1 MCTFSPPG
9 CPTPGGSI
17 SGPGGPS
24 SKRGPGGPIHH
35 KGGFWPNLVGFDMG
49 NRPKWPFSRKN
60 PKNPQNRQFSGFS
73 CPRTVPRGGRNFRPP
88 GGKFPPPGGPGGEG
102 PPRTPPRGG
111 PGGGPWETPGFGRF
125 SGRGVR
131 SVHHHLLAQGAEL
144 DPLRSKVT
152 LVYPLR
158 SNAYRGLRACGSH
171 VRYQPVLKHMW
182 CRSPTDIIL
191 PRVGSL
197 TTKRDSSNTMTTL
210 RSVILRASAPDPY
223 RCYRTTRYR
232 STDASQRLSR
242 EVRLARCHLPSP
254 RHSAF

>member
-24 SKRGPGGPIHH
+24 SKRGPGGPLHH

-102 PPRTPPRGG
+102 PPRTPPGG
-111 PGGGPWETPGFGRF
+111 VPEGVPGRPPVLVDFPVAVYVPSTTTSWLREPSHCR
-125 SGRGVR
+125 
-131 SVHHHLLAQGAEL
+131 L

-171 VRYQPVLKHMW
+171 VRYQPVLKHM
-182 CRSPTDIIL
+182 C
-191 PRVGSL
+191 
-197 TTKRDSSNTMTTL
+197 
-210 RSVILRASAPDPY
+210 
-223 RCYRTTRYR
+223 
-232 STDASQRLSR
+232 
-242 EVRLARCHLPSP
+242 
-254 RHSAF
+254 